1 MTDPK
6 TPLDYPFLSIRKQFR
21 DNSKN
26 YVGEILRFYLE
37 GKIHFENF
45 SSLSFRPS
53 QGHNSVNN
61 GSNSASRDSFGKLRS
76 RALIWHQD

>member
-1 MTDPK
+1 MTDGQ
-6 TPLDYPFLSIRKQFR
+6 TDTAQVQVLSCAFAA
-21 DNSKN
+21 KN

-45 SSLSFRPS
+45 LSLSFRPS